1 MRNIDKI
8 LTKDMFL
15 EDNGRLIKKMKFY
28 KNLLK
33 RKNLMK
39 KRQSV
44 MDVKMSEKI
53 IDENVGFNKRIVRES
68 QRTLMSQGEI

>member
-15 EDNGRLIKKMKFY
+15 ENNGRLIKKMKFY

-39 KRQSV
+39 KRESV
-44 MDVKMSEKI
+44 MDVKISEKNI
-53 IDENVGFNKRIVRES
+53 GENVGFNKRIVRES